1 MTLRPALRLAR
12 GPTVAGLLILLAGCA
27 VPDDERGWVPTG
39 ANDANLRAMIADP
52 QDLRRGRGSEVADG
66 AVDARAI
73 DRWRRGEVRL
83 PDGSTGSPTAG
94 GGDGSD

>member
-1 MTLRPALRLAR
+1 MTPRPALRLAR

-52 QDLRRGRGSEVADG
+52 QDLRRGRGSQVADG

-83 PDGSTGSPTAG
+83 PDGQSGASGTGGADVSE
-94 GGDGSD
+94 